1 MDISDIIDE
10 DFLGGII
17 TPNIGEGQYADF
29 SVFNQISYNCI
40 SKLEEKTNWFG
51 SYLNIHSLTLGKSQ
65 TLQQK
70 KKVI

>member
-40 SKLEEKTNWFG
+40 SKLARENELVWKLLKYPQ
-51 SYLNIHSLTLGKSQ
+51 SDALNLRHSLF
-65 TLQQK
+65 
-70 KKVI
+70 